1 MADQAQI
8 RSIDDLARFRAQ
20 LLNFLS
26 AARVAVEES
35 ATDVARQQSWL
46 DLDRHRHWEAELWRR
61 QRKLDEVRQR
71 LFQESIATQRGPAS
85 SLQMQVHRAEGAVEE
100 ARMKLGRIK
109 AWSRNFEN
117 RSLPILKQIEQL
129 QTVLTVDMAHAVNFL
144 NQSLAS
150 LDAYASRSPRPPSSR
165 TAVADTTSG
174 TSALEE
180 VSPPEET
187 PSATNPL
194 LGP

>member
-1 MADQAQI
+1 MADQARIQ
-8 RSIDDLARFRAQ
+8 SIDDIARFRAQ

-61 QRKLDEVRQR
+61 QRKLDEVRAR

-109 AWSRNFEN
+109 VWSRNFEN

-144 NQSLAS
+144 NQCLAA
-150 LDAYASRSPRPPSSR
+150 LDAYASRSPRPPGSG

-174 TSALEE
+174 TGAIEAVRPS
-180 VSPPEET
+180 EET
-187 PSATNPL
+187 PSAPNPP

>member
-1 MADQAQI
+1 M
-8 RSIDDLARFRAQ
+8 
-20 LLNFLS
+20 
-26 AARVAVEES
+26 AVEES

-100 ARMKLGRIK
+100 SRMKLGRIK

-150 LDAYASRSPRPPSSR
+150 LDAYASRSPRPPSSG
-165 TAVADTTSG
+165 TAVADATLG
-174 TSALEE
+174 TGTLEE
-180 VSPPEET
+180 VRSSEET
-187 PSATNPL
+187 PPAPKPS